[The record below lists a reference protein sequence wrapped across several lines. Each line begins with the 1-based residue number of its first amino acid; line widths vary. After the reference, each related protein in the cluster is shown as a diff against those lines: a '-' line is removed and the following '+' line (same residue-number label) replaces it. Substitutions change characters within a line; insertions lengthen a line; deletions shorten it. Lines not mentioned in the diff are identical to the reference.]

1 MIPWETTASFPIS
14 PFVNG
19 EKMKVLFI
27 GGTGNI
33 SSASTTLAIERNLEL
48 TILNRGLSAPI
59 PEGANWLQV
68 DMEDDSGAAAI
79 LKDRTWD
86 AVVNWIAFEPAQ
98 VERDIRLFRGKT
110 RQYIFISS
118 ASAYQKPPRHYLIT
132 EETPLDNPF
141 WKYARDKMACEHRLL
156 QAFRDEEFP
165 ATIVRPS
172 LTYGKTWIPC
182 TVGGHDFTVVNRL
195 RRGKPVIVH
204 GDGQSL
210 WTMTHNTDFAVGLVG
225 LIGQAKA
232 LGKCF
237 HITSDEVLTWDA
249 IYHQLGCAAGAA
261 PRLVHI
267 PSDFIARFNARI
279 GDSLRGDKMYSLVY
293 DNSKIKKFV
302 PEYQPKVSFAEGIRQ
317 SIAWFDA
324 DPSRQ
329 KINPAMDNLLD
340 RILTEYDKG
349 GGF

>member
-1 MIPWETTASFPIS
+1 
-14 PFVNG
+14 
-19 EKMKVLFI
+19 MKVLFI

-33 SSASTTLAIERNLEL
+33 SSASTALAIERKMNLTL
-48 TILNRGLSAPI
+48 LNRGLSASI
-59 PEGANWLQV
+59 PEGVKWLQV
-68 DMEDDSGAAAI
+68 DMEDHPRLAAI
-79 LKDRTWD
+79 LRDRTWD
-86 AVVNWIAFEPAQ
+86 AVVNWIAFEPAHI
-98 VERDIRLFRGKT
+98 ERDIELFRGRT

-132 EETPLDNPF
+132 EETPIENPF
-141 WKYARDKMACEHRLL
+141 WKYARDKIACEQRLL
-156 QAFRDEEFP
+156 QAFREEEFP

-182 TVGGHDFTVVNRL
+182 TVGGHDFTVVNRI
-195 RRGKPVIVH
+195 RQGKRVIVH

-210 WTMTHNTDFAVGLVG
+210 WIMTHNTDFAIGLVG

-232 LGKCF
+232 IGECF
-237 HITSDEVLTWDA
+237 HITSDEVLTWET
-249 IYHQLGCAAGAA
+249 IYHQLGYASGAT

-293 DNSKIKKFV
+293 DNSKIKRFV
-302 PEYQPKVSFAEGIRQ
+302 PEYQPRVSFAEGIRH
-317 SIAWFDA
+317 SVAWFDA
-324 DPSRQ
+324 DPDRQ

-340 RILTEYDKG
+340 RILTEYEKG
-349 GGF
+349 GGS